1 VKSDTYFSTI
11 TFHFI
16 SELIMFKNALDITK
30 LYLKTTYSE
39 RGVLLSQLVI
49 PLVFIFLIGQ
59 AIGGFGPGDS
69 SSTTVTW
76 MLAVANEDEGNL
88 GAALIENLAADP
100 TLEIL
105 AVTAVSLPITVENE
119 EAEAGLLIPAKFSQE
134 LIAGTDLSLD
144 FYSDPANVQQ
154 VQPVEQAV
162 LAAISKLNGSV
173 AAASV
178 SRDVAA
184 ELGLF
189 ELGVAEA
196 DYLAT
201 AVSTAQTQWENP
213 PVAVQVNEDEIVMDS
228 NQIIPQGINQSSP
241 GMMAMF
247 ATFGMIGG
255 AAVMIQERQSGT
267 LRRLLVMP
275 IHKGSILVGK
285 LLGILLAGVLQM
297 SLLIG
302 VSALFFDVPWG
313 NSPLALIVMVLAF
326 ALAITSLSMMMAA
339 LTKTLAQ
346 ANALGTVIVLSI
358 SSLGG
363 AWWPLDIVPGWMQTV
378 GRFSPMSWAMDGF
391 QDIITRGLGF
401 TAVLPEAGVLLA
413 FAAIFLFVGIWRFQY
428 E

>member
-1 VKSDTYFSTI
+1 
-11 TFHFI
+11 
-16 SELIMFKNALDITK
+16 MFKNALDITK

-39 RGVLLSQLVI
+39 PGVLLSQLLI

-59 AIGGFGPGDS
+59 AIGGFGPGGS
-69 SSTTVTW
+69 SSTSVTW
-76 MLAVANEDEGNL
+76 TLAVANEDEGNL
-88 GAALIENLAADP
+88 GAALLENLAADP

-105 AVTAVSLPITVENE
+105 EVTTVSLPTTIENE
-119 EAEAGLLIPAKFSQE
+119 EAEAGLFIPAEFSQE
-134 LIAGTDLSLD
+134 MIADTDLSLD
-144 FYSDPANVQQ
+144 FYSDPANVQH

-162 LAAISKLNGSV
+162 LGALSKLNGSV
-173 AAASV
+173 AAATI

-189 ELGVAEA
+189 DLGVAEA

-201 AVSTAQTQWENP
+201 AVATAQTQWENP
-213 PVAVQVNEDEIVMDS
+213 PVAIQVNEDEIVMDS
-228 NQIIPQGINQSSP
+228 NDIIPQGTNQSSP

-275 IHKGSILVGK
+275 ITKGSILVGK

-302 VSALFFDVPWG
+302 ISALFLDVPWG
-313 NSPLALIVMVLAF
+313 NSPLALVVMVLAF

-358 SSLGG
+358 SALGG

-401 TAVLPEAGVLLA
+401 TAVLPEAGVLLV
-413 FAAIFLFVGIWRFQY
+413 FAAIFLFIGIWRFQY

>member
-1 VKSDTYFSTI
+1 
-11 TFHFI
+11 
-16 SELIMFKNALDITK
+16 MFKNALDITK

-39 RGVLLSQLVI
+39 RGVLIFQILM

-59 AIGGFGPGDS
+59 AIGGFGPGGS
-69 SSTTVTW
+69 SSTNVTW
-76 MLAVANEDEGNL
+76 TLAVVNEDAGTF
-88 GAALIENLAADP
+88 GTALVANLAADP

-105 AVTAVSLPITVENE
+105 EVTAVSLPNTVENE
-119 EAEAGLLIPAKFSQE
+119 EAEAGLHIPANFSEQ
-134 LIAGTDLSLD
+134 LQAGSSLALD
-144 FYSDPANVQQ
+144 FYSDPNNVQQ

-162 LAAISKLNGSV
+162 LGAMSKLTGSLSS
-173 AAASV
+173 ATI
-178 SRDVAA
+178 SRDVAK

-196 DYLAT
+196 DYFEA
-201 AVSTAQTQWENP
+201 AVTNAQTAWQDP
-213 PVAVQVNEDEIVMDS
+213 PVAIQVNEDEINVDS
-228 NQIIPQGINQSSP
+228 NDIIPQGLNQSSP

-255 AAVMIQERQSGT
+255 AAVLIQERQSGT

-275 IHKGSILVGK
+275 ITKGSIIFGK

-297 SLLIG
+297 TLLI
-302 VSALFFDVPWG
+302 VVAALFFDVPWG
-313 NSPLALIVMVLAF
+313 NSPLALVVMVLAF

-358 SSLGG
+358 SALGG
-363 AWWPLDIVPGWMQTV
+363 AWWPLDIVPDWMKTV

-391 QDIITRGLGF
+391 QDIITRGLDV
-401 TAVLPEAGVLLA
+401 TAVLPEAAVLFA
-413 FAAIFLFVGIWRFQY
+413 FAAVFLFIGVWRFQY